1 MNGAFV
7 LCFTLLAGIVCV
19 TICRVDKQ
27 EFETRMDG
35 VHSRHDGNFQR
46 RLKTPHCR
54 RRSVCVDCNEE
65 ENKMCKTGEC
75 AETCPNR
82 TGDSVNKCCN
92 GNSCGDKEYCDI
104 DDAVWGVIFA
114 IVGAAACIC
123 ICVCIGWNIETEHD
137 SDGTLMAVSLGQC
150 NVYTKKQAAPP
161 PPDTEVTGLSP
172 ETSGFDIDAPQLE

>member
-123 ICVCIGWNIETEHD
+123 ICVCGRTRKGNCRMLLASSKSRPRHHRRLHHQQVRRRD
-137 SDGTLMAVSLGQC
+137 QAVQ
-150 NVYTKKQAAPP
+150 QQRQQPPPRAPP
-161 PPDTEVTGLSP
+161 
-172 ETSGFDIDAPQLE
+172 FR